1 MESEISADMDDT
13 QLMQAFQNK
22 NITSTQLRKI
32 ADMLDEEE
40 KIFDESSKPQW
51 LDSQD
56 TDLLMIPDFD
66 YLRK

>member
-40 KIFDESSKPQW
+40 KIFDESSKPQ
-51 LDSQD
+51 
-56 TDLLMIPDFD
+56 
-66 YLRK
+66 